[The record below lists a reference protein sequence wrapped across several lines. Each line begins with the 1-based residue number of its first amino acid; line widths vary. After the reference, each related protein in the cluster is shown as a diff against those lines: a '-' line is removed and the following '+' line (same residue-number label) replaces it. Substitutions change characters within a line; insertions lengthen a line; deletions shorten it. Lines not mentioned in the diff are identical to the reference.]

1 MSSVPSLRAFDAAP
15 LPARA
20 GRAVAVARV
29 AGQIAMAP
37 VAVLVTLALVLWV
50 TLGAGFGWN
59 TDRY

>member
-1 MSSVPSLRAFDAAP
+1 MSSIRSIPAFDAAP
-15 LPARA
+15 APARG

-29 AGQIAMAP
+29 AGQVAMAP
-37 VAVLVTLALVLWV
+37 LAVLVTLALALWV